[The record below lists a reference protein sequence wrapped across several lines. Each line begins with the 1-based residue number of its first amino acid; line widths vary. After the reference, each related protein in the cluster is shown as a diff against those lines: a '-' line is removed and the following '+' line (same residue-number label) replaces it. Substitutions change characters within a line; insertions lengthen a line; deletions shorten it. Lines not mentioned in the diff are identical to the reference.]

1 LRGRIEAIYPEGP
14 SSVYNYVC
22 EGEEGRF
29 SFPVEWRYHLDIL
42 DTERPLI
49 GREIEY
55 SDEADPPMVRFL
67 D

>member
-1 LRGRIEAIYPEGP
+1 VLYPRRL

-22 EGEEGRF
+22 FGDDDGLF
-29 SFPVEWRYHLDIL
+29 NFAVEWRYHLDIIGQEG
-42 DTERPLI
+42 DPT

-55 SDEADPPMVRFL
+55 NCETKQLVFL